1 MPDTWVK
8 KRIEGDGDFITH
20 YDNSVKDDSVTIINI
35 LELLKHAVFVDAN
48 KSCDSDDCG
57 E

>member
-1 MPDTWVK
+1 M
-8 KRIEGDGDFITH
+8 
-20 YDNSVKDDSVTIINI
+20 KDDSGTIINI